1 MSKTVDKRVV
11 EMRFDN
17 DQFEQNVKTSMSTL
31 DKLKHALKLD
41 GASKGLN
48 DISKASKGL
57 DFSSIASNVETLAS
71 RFSTMGIIGMTVLS
85 RMTNS
90 CIDFATKGIGYVT
103 NKIVEG
109 GKRRAFNIEN
119 AHFQLQGL
127 LKDEEKVQAVMAD
140 AMESVDGTA
149 YAYDEAAKAASQ
161 FAASGLQAGEE
172 MLGAL
177 RGITGVAAMTNSEY
191 EGISRI
197 FTTVAGNGR
206 LMGDQLLQL
215 SSRGLNAASTLAEYF
230 NGVKDGSIKASE
242 SVTKAIKGLSKSA
255 KTSESDIR
263 EWVSKGKISFEIF
276 SAAMDDAFGEHAKRA
291 NETFNGAMAN
301 MGAALSRIGAKFV
314 SPLIEQNGPFV
325 KLFNTIRERI
335 NEVNKLMDPFA
346 NKYVHTVSS
355 MAEATAK
362 YLSSVQ
368 FMDSIQKVMP
378 KLARIFN
385 HFVGTLKN
393 VASIAEPFVKRIFQT
408 LHLFTWELDGN
419 RVITPLDRL
428 ADALT
433 HVQRVTGEWSYK
445 INNNHKLLDNW
456 RSTVKGVYAVFDI
469 LRQVIVGLIK
479 VFAPANSEIASMAD
493 GMLTLTGGVGEWLY
507 DLDMWLRKDNVIET
521 SLKDFKKTLENTVDY
536 IIDKIPG
543 LRNFLDYLDV
553 SFSNITKSDVTQ
565 FIKEFGRTIDNV
577 IQEISGFGSEYEGMD
592 LLTQSFKVAK
602 EEVGNFITTM
612 TGAESPVLRVL
623 DSIYNK
629 LKTTM
634 EKASDIVKRAKERFA
649 EFFSTLD
656 PKETAVD
663 LFKGGSLIYSLYQ
676 VGKLVESIDR
686 LNKRLSSL
694 ATSISGYFNTLKK
707 NAKYKPIVMVAK
719 AIAILAGSLF
729 LLAQCEPERLEA
741 AGKAISKLAFQ
752 VALYYAA
759 LQTFNQYGKLGD
771 LGSATNSLYT
781 IVIAIGAMALILK
794 KLSEI
799 KPEEMEVALIGLTG
813 LTVSLAVLSVVL
825 GTSGRELTAAVP
837 GVKMAVTALYAIVG
851 ALILM
856 RFIDPKTIGP
866 GLVGVVALLAAIVGF
881 MGAIK
886 GFKLNDLK
894 IDPSIGPALI
904 EIAAAVAIMAVA
916 IKMLAGYNLIQI
928 AQGTIG
934 VAGALVLLLGSLKYI
949 DTNFS
954 NTDSEKLIA
963 AAGAMMMVAV
973 AVDLLLPSILA
984 LGKIPWDALLRG
996 LGATMLGI
1004 VALAAAL
1011 EFTAKTASTGQLLA
1025 AGAGMLM
1032 IAAAMDLLIP
1042 VVVTMGLLPWRV
1054 VAQGLGLFLAGLL
1067 GFAVV
1072 GHVATSAAVGLIALG
1087 SSLVMISSAIVIAG
1101 VGIGLVGEG
1110 LIRLS
1115 IGLMMLSTIGT
1126 SALPKLVENL
1136 KTMLTMFLT
1145 MLPDIFRAVA
1155 DALSAFL
1162 DTILTNLQSLTPRI
1176 AETFVTIML
1185 AVIATFVTIAPAIV
1199 EAIFAVL
1206 TEVLR
1211 TLSKYLPEI
1220 AGIIVDFFIAIIN
1233 MVGDKAPA
1241 IVHAIVTLLKNIFN
1255 AVLDEIKSMDIQ
1267 VVVDNLKTIGLMAA
1281 MLVAFAG
1288 LAVLAPP
1295 AMVGVGAF
1303 GIVVTE
1309 LSGVL
1314 AALGALYKIPGL
1326 TDFINGGGELL
1337 EEVGEA
1343 IGKFIGG
1350 IIGEAVEGVMSKLP
1364 SIGSDLTQF
1373 MHNLHG
1379 FIIGCEAIKP
1389 ETLESAK
1396 ILAEVILALTGA
1408 SILDGIT
1415 RFFGFGESSLS
1426 TFGKELEKFGPHF
1439 AAYAASVSGIDSGT
1453 VVASARAAE
1462 ALADMA
1468 KKLPNEGGVLA
1479 YWLGDNKLGDFA
1491 KGLIP
1496 FGSAIAVYS
1505 RFVSGMELS
1514 GVEASAKAGTILADM
1529 AKTLPNEGGVLAYWV
1544 GDNKL
1549 GDFAKGL
1556 IPFGSAIAVYSRLVK
1571 GIDASAIE
1579 SSANAATVVSDM
1591 AKKLP
1596 NSGGAISWIVGDN
1609 TLSQFGKELADF
1621 GPHFA
1626 KYANS
1631 ISGINTGIIQVSSA
1645 CIQTLVDISNSI
1657 NNKGGLV
1664 SLVTGEGNLE
1674 IFGGVLESFG
1684 KSFYKYYENI
1694 AGADITTMSSA
1705 TEQIQKLI
1713 ELATSLAG
1721 KDTSGLRTF
1730 GNDLKNLGMSG
1741 VEQFTAAFRES
1752 SVKINEAV
1760 SVMTGYVRQALTT
1773 QQAYY
1778 RNAGINSGQ
1787 ALVAGVQTSIT
1798 RGKSAILSN
1807 IKALGTSIIS
1817 TTNVALTMS
1826 KFMNIAS
1833 NNVIGGLLAGLRNAK
1848 TNLFNEI
1855 KAICEEAI
1863 KKFIEGFD
1871 PNKLNKVGK
1880 DTIDN
1885 IRKGMESGESEI
1897 VEAVNR
1903 ICGAILEA
1911 FQNGMKPE
1919 NYTELGVQLVT
1930 AMVKGIENSAAAD
1943 SNGVSPLSA
1952 AVTRIN
1958 AGIVA
1963 AFRNG
1968 LKSSIFVDI
1977 GRNIVNGLKS
1987 GMSGSGDSAARTASE
2002 VTSKIVS
2009 AVKSTAS
2016 SAVNQAKKAGELTAT
2031 ALTSGMDD
2039 YTDTIEANGEDMI
2052 DRLMDSA
2059 KAAYLAVNYILE
2071 HEFANGPVIKPVIDL
2086 SNVDPALQLLQN
2098 GFDNSLSTRMI
2109 SSVNM
2114 GFSKDSLEEF
2124 ANRFEKMN
2132 TLGNDNIVNEIKQLR
2147 TDVNALNAS
2156 MSRLQVVMDSG
2167 ALVGSIVPAMDSQ
2180 LGSIALLKS
2189 RGV

>member
-230 NGVKDGSIKASE
+230 NGVKDGSIKASD

-355 MAEATAK
+355 MAEATSK

-676 VGKLVESIDR
+676 VGKLVDSIVK
-686 LNKRLSSL
+686 LNKKLSSL
-694 ATSISGYFNTLKK
+694 TGSISGYFKALQK
-707 NAKYKPIVMVAK
+707 NVKYKPIVMIAK

-837 GVKMAVTALYAIVG
+837 GVKMAVTAIYAIVG

-904 EIAAAVAIMAVA
+904 ELAAAVAIMAVA
-916 IKMLAGYNLIQI
+916 IEMLAGYNLIQI

-1072 GHVATSAAVGLIALG
+1072 GHIATSAAVGLIALG
-1087 SSLVMISSAIVIAG
+1087 TSLLMISSAIVITG
-1101 VGIGLVGEG
+1101 VGLSLVGEG

-1115 IGLMMLSTIGT
+1115 IGLGMLATIGK
-1126 SALPKLVENL
+1126 SSLPQIVENI
-1136 KTMLTMFLT
+1136 KAMLTMFLT

-1155 DALSAFL
+1155 DAFSALL
-1162 DTILTNLQSLTPRI
+1162 DTLLTNFKNLIPKL
-1176 AETFVTIML
+1176 ADTFVEFM
-1185 AVIATFVTIAPAIV
+1185 IAWIASMVTLAPAMAEGVAVMFV
-1199 EAIFAVL
+1199 EV
-1206 TEVLR
+1206 VR
-1211 TLSKYLPEI
+1211 TLTTYLPEL
-1220 AGIIVDFFIAIIN
+1220 AGLLVDFGIALIN
-1233 MVGDKAPA
+1233 MTAERAPA
-1241 IVHAIVTLLKNIFN
+1241 FVHAIVTLLKNIFN
-1255 AVLDEIKSMDIQ
+1255 AVLDEIKAMDIQ
-1267 VVVDNLKTIGLMAA
+1267 VIVDNLKSIGLMAA
-1281 MLVAFAG
+1281 MLTAFAG

-1303 GIVVTE
+1303 GVVVTE

-1314 AALGALYKIPGL
+1314 AALGAFYKIPGL

-1337 EEVGEA
+1337 KGVGEA
-1343 IGKFIGG
+1343 IGKFLGG
-1350 IIGEAVEGVMSKLP
+1350 IAGSFGEEISSQLP
-1364 SIGSDLTQF
+1364 SMGWNISQF
-1373 MHNLHG
+1373 MHNMEG
-1379 FIIGCEAIKP
+1379 FISGCEAIKP
-1389 ETLESAK
+1389 QTLESAK
-1396 ILAEVILALTGA
+1396 LLSEVILTLSSA
-1408 SILDGIT
+1408 GIIDAVT
-1415 RFFGFGESSLS
+1415 GFGSLWL
-1426 TFGKELEKFGPHF
+1426 FGLELEKFGPHL
-1439 AAYAASVSGIDSGT
+1439 AAYADSVKGIEAGT

-1462 ALADMA
+1462 ILAEMA
-1468 KKLPNEGGVLA
+1468 KKLPNGGGALSLLV
-1479 YWLGDNKLGDFA
+1479 GDNNLGDFA
-1491 KGLIP
+1491 KGLVP
-1496 FGSAIAVYS
+1496 FGEAIRDYAKTVGDGIN
-1505 RFVSGMELS
+1505 VEA
-1514 GVEASAKAGTILADM
+1514 VEASARAATIISDM
-1529 AKTLPNEGGVLAYWV
+1529 AKRLPNQGGALADWV

-1549 GDFAKGL
+1549 GDFAEGL
-1556 IPFGSAIAVYSRLVK
+1556 VPFGKAIAQYSVYAKHV
-1571 GIDASAIE
+1571 DADVVVAST
-1579 SSANAATVVSDM
+1579 NAAKVISEM
-1591 AKKLP
+1591 AKNLP
-1596 NSGGAISWIVGDN
+1596 NEGGALSLLVGDN
-1609 TLSQFGKELADF
+1609 RLASFAYELAT
-1621 GPHFA
+1621 FA
-1626 KYANS
+1626 PRFVEYSNEISKVSTSTVISSSAAIQTVVDIANS
-1631 ISGINTGIIQVSSA
+1631 LTQSKGLLQVIMGQGGLSA
-1645 CIQTLVDISNSI
+1645 FGNTLV
-1657 NNKGGLV
+1657 
-1664 SLVTGEGNLE
+1664 
-1674 IFGGVLESFG
+1674 SFG

-1694 AGADITTMSSA
+1694 AGADIMTMSSA

-1855 KAICEEAI
+1855 KTICEEAI

-1987 GMSGSGDSAARTASE
+1987 GISGSGDSAARTASE

-2009 AVKSTAS
+2009 AVRSTAS
-2016 SAVNQAKKAGELTAT
+2016 SAVSQAKKAGELTAT
-2031 ALTSGMDD
+2031 ALTSGMDN
-2039 YTDTIEANGEDMI
+2039 YADTIEANGEDMI
-2052 DRLMDSA
+2052 DRLMNSA